1 LAEYMVSMPHQ
12 RAQANLLQPI
22 RVRTSMMK
30 TNRGALALAPVLGL
44 ALALGGCGV
53 FKGSKPKTV
62 LTGERV
68 PILTSENGVEVE
80 PSLAGVTVS
89 LPAAVP
95 NDSWAQHGGSATKSM
110 GHLALGATINQAWQ
124 ARVQGS
130 TKTARLAA
138 GPVVSAGKMYV
149 MDTESHITVFDAAT
163 GAKGW
168 SVQFGDDT
176 AAAPVA
182 APAPDADD
190 GKKKKKNKKKNN
202 KATMFGGGVSVDGA
216 FLYATNGM
224 GDVGALNIADGSVV
238 WKKRLSA
245 PLRGA
250 PSIALGN
257 IYVMSQDN
265 QLFALRATDG
275 NVEWTEAAAVS
286 VAGVFG
292 VAAPAIGQGTV
303 VAGFSSGDLTA
314 YRYENGRSVWQD
326 TLSRTSITT
335 SVGTLTDI
343 DADPVIDQGR
353 VFAIGE
359 GGRMVSMELV
369 TGQRLWELNV
379 AGLSTPWVAG
389 EWLFVVTDEGKL
401 LCVARAT
408 GKIRWVT
415 QLERYRKGK
424 AKNGSITW
432 TGPVLAGDRLVLAN
446 SSGEMVTVS
455 PLDGKTI
462 GTTKIGQPVFL
473 QPIVANST
481 LYIFD
486 NSGRITAFR

>member
-1 LAEYMVSMPHQ
+1 M
-12 RAQANLLQPI
+12 N
-22 RVRTSMMK
+22 K
-30 TNRGALALAPVLGL
+30 TNRSALVLAPVLGL

-53 FKGSKPKTV
+53 FKASKPKSV
-62 LTGERV
+62 LTGDRI

-80 PSLAGVTVS
+80 PALAGVAVT
-89 LPAAVP
+89 LPAAAP
-95 NDSWAQHGGSATKSM
+95 NDSWSQPGGNATKSM
-110 GHLALGATINQAWQ
+110 GHLALGANIAQAWE
-124 ARVQGS
+124 ARVAGS
-130 TKTARLAA
+130 TKGSRLAA
-138 GPVVSAGKMYV
+138 TPVVAGGKLYV
-149 MDTESHITVFDAAT
+149 MDTEAQITAFNAAT
-163 GAKGW
+163 GAKSW
-168 SVQFGDDT
+168 SVNFGDDGVQ
-176 AAAPVA
+176 APAVVAPVVV
-182 APAPDADD
+182 DADSN
-190 GKKKKKNKKKNN
+190 GKKDKKKKNKKKSN
-202 KATMFGGGVSVDGA
+202 KTSLFGGGVSVDGDI
-216 FLYATNGM
+216 LYATNGL
-224 GDVGALNIADGSVV
+224 GDIGALKIADGSVI

-250 PSIALGN
+250 PSVALGN
-257 IYVMSQDN
+257 IYAMSQDN
-265 QLFALRATDG
+265 QMFAVRATDG

-303 VAGFSSGDLTA
+303 VSGFSSGDLTA

-326 TLSRTSITT
+326 TLSRTSINT

-353 VFAIGE
+353 VFAIGL
-359 GGRMVSMELV
+359 GGRMVSLELV
-369 TGQRLWELNV
+369 TGQRIWELNI

-389 EWLFVVTDEGKL
+389 EWVFVITDDAKL

-408 GKIRWVT
+408 GKIRWVS
-415 QLERYRKGK
+415 QLQRYRKDK
-424 AKNGSITW
+424 AKNGSVTW

-446 SSGEMVTVS
+446 SSGDMVTVS
-455 PLDGKTI
+455 PGDGKTL